1 MNLDLKNI
9 TLVCVEGT
17 QKEQNTKNAHDALIV
32 SSRNIDFA
40 KCLLLSPIEYT
51 KTSKIQHQLINPFSW
66 IGYNQFIVHHLN
78 TYIDTDYCI
87 IIQSDGFILNS
98 HLWIDEFLYYDYIG
112 HSFDF
117 QRYPCQV
124 KGVNPEIVARKGVAG
139 LNRVG
144 NGGFSMRSKK
154 LLELSE
160 KITVQCNGPE
170 DAFICNDNYDYFV
183 SNGVKFAPVE
193 LADKFSKDYGDYRND
208 TFGFHGNK
216 DILQQIKDL
225 H

>member
-1 MNLDLKNI
+1 MNLNLKNV

-17 QKEQNTKNAHDALIV
+17 QKEQNTKNAHDALLV

-40 KCLLLSPIEYT
+40 KCLLISPVEYIKTNKIKHESISPI
-51 KTSKIQHQLINPFSW
+51 SW
-66 IGYNQFIVHHLN
+66 IGYNQFIVNRLN
-78 TYIDTDYCI
+78 KYIDTDYCI
-87 IIQSDGFILNS
+87 VIQSDGFILNS
-98 HLWIDEFLYYDYIG
+98 HLWIDEFLNYDYIG
-112 HSFDF
+112 HSFNF
-117 QRYPCQV
+117 IRYPCQV
-124 KGVNPEIVARKGVAG
+124 KGVNPEIVTKKGIHG

-144 NGGFSMRSKK
+144 NGGFSLRSKK

-160 KITVQCNGPE
+160 KITTQCNGPE

-193 LADKFSKDYGDYRND
+193 IADKFSKDYGDYNND

-216 DILQQIKDL
+216 DILHQLKDL
-225 H
+225 